1 MFGPHPRPLPL
12 GEGTFCLHSWLI
24 FSFTYPCEPVKGE
37 GTFAY
42 ACEPIEGEGIFV
54 IASKVVEIDSDD
66 GVAYSQRGSSRAAAR
81 TQLIIMYWE
90 VKVHD
95 KSG

>member
-1 MFGPHPRPLPL
+1 M
-12 GEGTFCLHSWLI
+12 
-24 FSFTYPCEPVKGE
+24 
-37 GTFAY
+37 
-42 ACEPIEGEGIFV
+42 
-54 IASKVVEIDSDD
+54 IAIDSDD

-81 TQLIIMYWE
+81 TRLFIMYWE